1 MLERVCLLVLSA
13 LIILSRNMIESL
25 TLYFN
30 AFKNFA
36 DVKDERK
43 ISYMELLG
51 ISWGLHMLYAFYSL
65 FAIFLGVKSYTYLST
80 SKDFTHMVLESFS
93 FKYQKLSLL
102 STLFAV
108 IIYPFIFQ
116 FAYKFWKG
124 CFKFYA
130 NVFDYEDENFDDK
143 ADDILSTA
151 FASNLFLVLPIVGNI
166 LSNIALAYFLFQGL
180 KKKYEFSSLQASLV
194 LITPLF
200 ILFLFAMFSAS
211 YFIFLLTL
219 I

>member
-1 MLERVCLLVLSA
+1 
-13 LIILSRNMIESL
+13 MIESL

-36 DVKDERK
+36 DENQERK
-43 ISYMELLG
+43 VSYMELLG
-51 ISWGLHMLYAFYSL
+51 ISWGLHMVYAFYSI
-65 FAIFLGVKSYTYLST
+65 FALYLGVKSYTYLSS
-80 SKDFTHMVLESFS
+80 SKDFTHMMLESFS
-93 FKYQKLSLL
+93 FKYQKLTLL

-108 IIYPFIFQ
+108 IFYPFLFQ

-130 NVFDYEDENFDDK
+130 NIFDYKDELLEEK

-151 FASNLFLVLPIVGNI
+151 FASNLFLVIPIIGNI
-166 LSNIALAYFLFQGL
+166 FSNIALCYFLFQGL
-180 KKKYEFSSLQASLV
+180 KRKYEFTSLQATLV

-200 ILFLFAMFSAS
+200 LLFLFVMFSAS